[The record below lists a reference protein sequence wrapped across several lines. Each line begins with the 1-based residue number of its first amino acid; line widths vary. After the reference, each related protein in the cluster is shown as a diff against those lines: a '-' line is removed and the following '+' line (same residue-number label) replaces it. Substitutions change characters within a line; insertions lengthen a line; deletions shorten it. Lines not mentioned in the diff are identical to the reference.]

1 MSHEVCGDMAAGWVL
16 AVSDSSNLCCRFS
29 LSTWVSEVVV
39 VVGDPAPPLSLS
51 WLCAISESSLL
62 IRAICA
68 SLSLV
73 SLSLVFL
80 ALFFAAPDGL
90 AL

>member
-39 VVGDPAPPLSLS
+39 VVGDPTPPLSLS
-51 WLCAISESSLL
+51 WLCAI
-62 IRAICA
+62 CA
-68 SLSLV
+68 A

>member
-68 SLSLV
+68 A

>member
-39 VVGDPAPPLSLS
+39 VVGDPTPPLSLS

-68 SLSLV
+68 A